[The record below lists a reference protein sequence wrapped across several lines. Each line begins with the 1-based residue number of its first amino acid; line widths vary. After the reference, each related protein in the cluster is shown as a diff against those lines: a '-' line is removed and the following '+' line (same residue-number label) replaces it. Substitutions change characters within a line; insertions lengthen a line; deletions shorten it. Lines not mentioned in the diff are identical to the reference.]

1 LPLHDDESSY
11 DDISGASDPNRFER
25 PGLIR
30 LQRSERGDLLVN
42 SPDVADPPTAFPSF
56 PFPRLPLS
64 LHCWLTGLGAEFRRR
79 HGRCVAA
86 LLVLDCHEA
95 RWVSPVLPSQTCGQ
109 EGSAWTLDLGG
120 QTLLSGHR
128 IGGSF
133 QMRAAGDVMEAAET
147 VPRFD
152 GLHIVQ
158 TLQEHTSMAYC
169 FLHSQGEIAVL
180 PAEEALEDDW
190 AAALAQ
196 AAPRMSLE

>member
-1 LPLHDDESSY
+1 LHDDESSP
-11 DDISGASDPNRFER
+11 DDTPGASDPNRFER

-30 LQRSERGDLLVN
+30 LQRNERGDLLVT
-42 SPDVADPPTAFPSF
+42 SADATGQMAAFPTF
-56 PFPRLPLS
+56 PFPGLPLS
-64 LHCWLTGLGAEFRRR
+64 LHCWLTGLGSEFRRR

-86 LLVLDCHEA
+86 LLVLDCAEA

-120 QTLLSGHR
+120 QTLMSGHR

-133 QMRAAGDVMEAAET
+133 QMRAASDVMEAAET
-147 VPRFD
+147 VPQFD

-158 TLQEHTSMAYC
+158 TLQEHASMAYC

-196 AAPRMSLE
+196 AALRMSLEE

>member
-1 LPLHDDESSY
+1 LHDDESSP
-11 DDISGASDPNRFER
+11 DEPRGASDPNHLER

-30 LQRSERGDLLVN
+30 LARSESGGLLVT
-42 SPDVADPPTAFPSF
+42 SPDAAGPTAPFPSF

-86 LLVLDCHEA
+86 LLVLDCLEA
-95 RWVSPVLPSQTCGQ
+95 RWVPPVLPSQTCGQ

-120 QTLLSGHR
+120 QTLPTHHH

-133 QMRAAGDVMEAAET
+133 QMRAATDVMEAAET
-147 VPRFD
+147 VPQFD

-158 TLQEHTSMAYC
+158 TLQEHASMAYC
-169 FLHSQGEIAVL
+169 FLHSQGETAVL

-196 AAPRMSLE
+196 AAPRMSLEE